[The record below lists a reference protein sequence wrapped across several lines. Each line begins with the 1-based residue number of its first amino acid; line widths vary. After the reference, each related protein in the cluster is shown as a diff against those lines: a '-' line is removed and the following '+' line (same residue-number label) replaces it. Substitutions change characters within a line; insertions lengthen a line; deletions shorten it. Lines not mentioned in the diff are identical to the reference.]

1 MSDFFDSKEIRST
14 ERRNE
19 DNLRALSRQI
29 GSAKKLVPF
38 YRKAFRGIDPAQINS
53 LSDLSAID
61 VLRKSD
67 LMSIQ
72 SIDAPLGELCPSNT
86 KFDYFFQSPGPI
98 YEAGTKA
105 KDYWRMARFL
115 FALGIGKNDIL
126 QNCFSYHFTP
136 AGAML
141 ESGAFALGAS
151 VFPAGTGN
159 TEQQATAAAS
169 LGTTAYCGTPDY
181 LLTILKKAKEM
192 ELDLSK
198 LTKAA
203 VSGGPLFP
211 ELRTEYQE
219 LGIRCLQAYAT
230 AELGLIAYETKPDEP
245 MIVDEDVIV
254 EIVTPGTG
262 NPVKPGEVG
271 EVLVTLLRSDFP
283 LFRFA
288 TGDLS
293 MIVEGES
300 SCGRTNTR
308 IAGWKGRADQATK
321 VRGMFVRPEQVAK
334 FQMKHAEI
342 LKVRIVVDL
351 RNSTD
356 VMTVKLEIENDS
368 RKNTDYYTES
378 IINSFK
384 LKCELE
390 IIDPG
395 KLPNDGLV
403 IEDLRPSVS

>member
-1 MSDFFDSKEIRST
+1 MSNSQNQQGSSLEQIWNEIREHNLESFVAELDSKGFTVVPPELACPNDLAGRLLKACLDVA
-14 ERRNE
+14 ERRNGE
-19 DNLRALSRQI
+19 RPDLELGTTHAGFKGHYDGLTGTVDS
-29 GSAKKLVPF
+29 PF
-38 YRKAFRGIDPAQINS
+38 G
-53 LSDLSAID
+53 DLS
-61 VLRKSD
+61 
-67 LMSIQ
+67 
-72 SIDAPLGELCPSNT
+72 PLNK
-86 KFDYFFQSPGPI
+86 KFDYVFQSPGPI
-98 YEAGTKA
+98 YEPGSKG
-105 KDYWRMARFL
+105 KDWWRIGRFL
-115 FALGIGKNDIL
+115 YALGIGKNDIL

-334 FQMKHAEI
+334 FQMKHAY
-342 LKVRIVVDL
+342 LG
-351 RNSTD
+351 T
-356 VMTVKLEIENDS
+356 
-368 RKNTDYYTES
+368 
-378 IINSFK
+378 SFMSGPCLGQNFLISSK
-384 LKCELE
+384 
-390 IIDPG
+390 
-395 KLPNDGLV
+395 
-403 IEDLRPSVS
+403 